1 VAAQLDP
8 DAPSLP
14 GSETIQPAVADRLL
28 ELLPAL
34 LQSLTLGLKQLP
46 VEVTP
51 RQLAAL
57 RALPAEGMTMS
68 DFAELLGVSPATAT
82 YVVDRLAEVGLCDR
96 VRRED
101 NRRVVWVVP
110 GTQAAD
116 LISRARHAQNTA
128 LSASLRR
135 LTPEQ
140 MTTLLGVLDDLA
152 QG

>member
-1 VAAQLDP
+1 M
-8 DAPSLP
+8 
-14 GSETIQPAVADRLL
+14 EPAVADRLL

-57 RALPAEGMTMS
+57 RALPAEGTTMS
-68 DFAELLGVSPATAT
+68 DFAESLGVSAAAAT
-82 YVVDRLAEVGLCDR
+82 YVVDRLAAVGLCDR
-96 VRRED
+96 FRRED

-110 GTQAAD
+110 GPHAAD
-116 LISRARHAQNTA
+116 LISRARHAQNTS
-128 LSASLRR
+128 LTASLRR

-140 MTTLLGVLDDLA
+140 MTTLMGVLDDLA